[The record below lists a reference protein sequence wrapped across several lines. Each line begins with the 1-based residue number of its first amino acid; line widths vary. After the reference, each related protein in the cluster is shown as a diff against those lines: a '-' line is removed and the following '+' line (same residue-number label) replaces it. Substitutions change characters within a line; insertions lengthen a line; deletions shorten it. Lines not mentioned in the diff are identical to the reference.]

1 MAVPAQGS
9 LTGARMGAIVRPMGR
24 FVLRE
29 QCASRKV
36 VLFAGLV
43 GAVYAPILASL
54 AAQQMVGAELYF
66 QRYAFLRDIWP
77 LLQEYLPAEF
87 DGTAAL

>member
-1 MAVPAQGS
+1 MRKQEGRAPRRIRS
-9 LTGARMGAIVRPMGR
+9 RVRTHSGIAGR
-24 FVLRE
+24 
-29 QCASRKV
+29 A
-36 VLFAGLV
+36 
-43 GAVYAPILASL
+43 
-54 AAQQMVGAELYF
+54 MVGAELDF

>member
-1 MAVPAQGS
+1 MRKQEGRAPRRISGS
-9 LTGARMGAIVRPMGR
+9 RVRTHSGIAGR
-24 FVLRE
+24 
-29 QCASRKV
+29 A
-36 VLFAGLV
+36 
-43 GAVYAPILASL
+43 
-54 AAQQMVGAELYF
+54 MVGAELDF